1 MPLKRPSAS
10 PTHSLTLVM
19 LVLGLTLLPLASSR
33 ADGRTAMVNAMQA
46 MVDTMANFI
55 GADSGALDGR
65 LGPEFGNPEFGNPEL
80 SNRGLSRRLRED
92 ESDLTLLY
100 RDMPGAAPRSSLSKT
115 QLLDGIWLGRQGD
128 VLMIRDGNARLFG
141 YNRAFYESADISL
154 QPTRLEIKS
163 LSSGLVRTYDYAYR
177 DGRLALRDA
186 ADNILLYRRQNRF
199 SWNRWL
205 GPVHR

>member
-1 MPLKRPSAS
+1 
-10 PTHSLTLVM
+10 M
-19 LVLGLTLLPLASSR
+19 LVLGLTLLPIDSIR

-55 GADSGALDGR
+55 GADSGTLDGR
-65 LGPEFGNPEFGNPEL
+65 PGPEFGNPEL

-92 ESDLTLLY
+92 ESDLALLY